1 MNRQTG
7 TAITTL
13 EHIRQSMAD
22 ILTTRIGSRVMRRE
36 YGSQLV
42 DLIDQPGNP
51 ATRLR
56 AYAAITMSLMR
67 WEPRVRISRV
77 QLSNATAHGQF
88 ELTVD
93 ATVIDSNEQQSI
105 SIPLS
110 LGAAA

>member
-7 TAITTL
+7 STLTTL
-13 EHIRQSMAD
+13 EHIRQSIAD

-51 ATRLR
+51 ATRLL
-56 AYAAITMSLMR
+56 AYAAIAMAVMR
-67 WEPRVRISRV
+67 WEPRVRLSRV
-77 QLSNATAHGQF
+77 QLSGASMAGQF
-88 ELTVD
+88 ELTLD

-110 LGAAA
+110 LGAIT

>member
-36 YGSQLV
+36 YGSHLV
-42 DLIDQPGNP
+42 DLIDHPGNP
-51 ATRLR
+51 ANRLR

-77 QLSNATAHGQF
+77 QLSNATAQGQF

-93 ATVIDSNEQQSI
+93 ATLIDSNEQQSI

-110 LGAAA
+110 LGALA

>member
-7 TAITTL
+7 STITTL
-13 EHIRQSMAD
+13 EHIRQSIGD

-51 ATRLR
+51 ATRLL
-56 AYAAITMSLMR
+56 AYAAIAMAVMR
-67 WEPRVRISRV
+67 WEPRVHLSRV
-77 QLSNATAHGQF
+77 QLSGASMAGQF
-88 ELTVD
+88 ALTLD
-93 ATVIDSNEQQSI
+93 TTVIDSNEQQSI

-110 LGAAA
+110 LGAIT

>member
-22 ILTTRIGSRVMRRE
+22 ILTTRIGSRVMRRD

-42 DLIDQPGNP
+42 DLIDHPGNQ

-77 QLSNATAHGQF
+77 QLSTATAQGQF

-110 LGAAA
+110 LGAIA